1 MLVPDMLVEDMNP
14 FNLYEIVSSIFM
26 NNVVS
31 NGIDY
36 DNIDVI
42 PVKSDS
48 GVDFIGYAYKNGK
61 EVFKKRLKI
70 LSTGKVE
77 LID

>member
-1 MLVPDMLVEDMNP
+1 MLVADMLVEDMNP

-42 PVKSDS
+42 PVKSDN